1 MKIAMICPSIN
12 RGSRRK
18 GVGIIAG
25 FPFPQPTPPYDI
37 KPSLNSQLWGGGVC
51 GALLLINKAGITQ
64 PAGYLEAVKE
74 SDQGSDVV
82 CYLLTV

>member
-1 MKIAMICPSIN
+1 M
-12 RGSRRK
+12 
-18 GVGIIAG
+18 GIIAG

-37 KPSLNSQLWGGGVC
+37 KPSLNSQLCGGVC

-64 PAGYLEAVKE
+64 PAGYPEAVKE